1 MKLYFS
7 KILEYRYLIGFI
19 LILYIF
25 IYFTLYD
32 VNDIVYHKL
41 YFLNGELYE
50 LLIRFNNEKI

>member
-7 KILEYRYLIGFI
+7 KILEYRYLQGFI